1 MTDEVR
7 TATGSFQITIVLTDK
22 RQINMTGYVY
32 SDDTQHDIDKRLD
45 SYMDVLDR
53 QLVRAD
59 VTNKEAQLAQQDTI
73 LEQHA
78 ARFQAFAELKQSGQK
93 LSIQQKNELTQYDTN
108 VQFVKR
114 QKESLRAAIAE
125 GKKRLNGAA
134 AA

>member
-1 MTDEVR
+1 MGDRV
-7 TATGSFQITIVLTDK
+7 ASGSFQVTITLTDK
-22 RQINMTGYVY
+22 RQITMSGCVY
-32 SDDTQHDIDKRLD
+32 SDDNKHDIDERID
-45 SYMDVLDR
+45 AYMDVLDR

-78 ARFQAFAELKQSGQK
+78 ARFAAFAELKNTGQK
-93 LSIQQKNELTQYDTN
+93 LSIQQKNELSQYDTN

-134 AA
+134 A

>member
-1 MTDEVR
+1 MADADR

-32 SDDTQHDIDKRLD
+32 SDDTQHDIDLRLD
-45 SYMDVLDR
+45 GYMDVLDR

-59 VTNKEAQLAQQDTI
+59 VTNKEAQLAAQDAV

-78 ARFQAFAELKQSGQK
+78 ARFEAFADLQKSGKK
-93 LSIQQKNELTQYDTN
+93 LSIQQKNELGQYDTN

-134 AA
+134 V